1 MRYPLFVMLALL
13 SAAAP
18 ASAST
23 GISCYVE
30 AEIRQV
36 HPQPGG
42 HALQVA
48 VLQSRDNRQV
58 RNDADCRRLFVRGQ
72 TLWMVVSL
80 YDDVLDSRG
89 VGGMAA
95 GQRFWLRYGYTD
107 GLNSKGGVS
116 ANVNYSPVPNDAVP
130 EW

>member
-1 MRYPLFVMLALL
+1 MRYPLLMISALL

-23 GISCYVE
+23 GIGCYVE

-42 HALQVA
+42 HALQLA
-48 VLQSRDNRQV
+48 VLQSRDNKQA

-72 TLWMVVSL
+72 TLWMMVSS

-89 VGGMAA
+89 AGAMAA
-95 GQRFWLRYGYTD
+95 GQRFWLRYDYID
-107 GLNSKGGVS
+107 GDSPTGKVS
-116 ANVNYSPVPNDAVP
+116 AHVNYSPVPNDVVP
-130 EW
+130 KR